1 MLKKVKYNS
10 KMGDLHMDTLISDIK
25 KLLKILASKDEDI
38 QYSDKK
44 LENGIQMSRTIK
56 CYKNTKNYSIYITRF
71 KGFDLDK
78 RKFVRIIVEIP
89 CQNNLRS
96 KNIEII
102 LDALKKLEAYF
113 VYLDYVKLFNSD
125 GLIYLDTYRENK
137 FH

>member
-25 KLLKILASKDEDI
+25 KLLKTLASKDEDI

-113 VYLDYVKLFNSD
+113 IYLDYVKLFNSD

>member
-1 MLKKVKYNS
+1 
-10 KMGDLHMDTLISDIK
+10 MGDLYMDTLINDIK
-25 KLLKILASKDEDI
+25 KLLKTLSTKDEDS
-38 QYSDKK
+38 QYSEKK
-44 LENGIQMSRTIK
+44 LDNGIQMSRTIK
-56 CYKNTKNYSIYITRF
+56 CYKNTKNYSVYITRF

-78 RKFVRIIVEIP
+78 RNFVRIIVEIP

-102 LDALKKLEAYF
+102 LDVLKRLESYF